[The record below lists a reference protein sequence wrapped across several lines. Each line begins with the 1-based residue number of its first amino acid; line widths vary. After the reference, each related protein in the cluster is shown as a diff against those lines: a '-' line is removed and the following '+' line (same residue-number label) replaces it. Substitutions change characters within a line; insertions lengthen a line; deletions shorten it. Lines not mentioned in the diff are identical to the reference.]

1 MSGATTAAVIG
12 GTAALGGA
20 VISSEASKSASN
32 AQVSA
37 LDNAQATQASSL
49 QQQLAL
55 QQQALAQQQ
64 AQYTTNMAVEQP
76 FVNAGTADLTAYN
89 DMLGA
94 TGAEQEAALS
104 ATPGYQ
110 FQLDQGTAAMER
122 GAASTTGVLSSAE
135 QQNLL
140 TFGQGLAGTTYNNF
154 MDRLQS
160 GAVLG
165 QNAAAGQVA
174 SGNAN
179 SAAQTGILTNETNA
193 TAATGNNTS
202 QLQANVGAAQ
212 ASGLNGMGTAASG
225 LGNNLLLSSMLNQ
238 GTGGALGG
246 VNSAGINEALNS
258 GASEGV
264 LSDGTSFGTAP
275 SGTFTDF

>member
-20 VISSEASKSASN
+20 AISASASRSASK

-37 LDNAQATQASSL
+37 LNNASATQAQSL
-49 QQQLAL
+49 QDQLAL

-64 AQYTTNMAVEQP
+64 AQYTQNMAVEQP
-76 FVNAGTADLTAYN
+76 FVNAGTADLTQYN
-89 DMLGA
+89 SMLNG
-94 TGAEQEAALS
+94 TGADQESALE
-104 ATPGYQ
+104 ATPGYK

-135 QQNLL
+135 NQNLIR
-140 TFGQGLAGTTYNNF
+140 FGQGLAGTTYNNF

-160 GAVLG
+160 GAALG

-174 SGNAN
+174 SGDAN
-179 SAAQTGILTNETNA
+179 SAAKTGILNNMAGA
-193 TAATGNNTS
+193 TANAGNNTS
-202 QLQANVGAAQ
+202 QLQAGVGAAK
-212 ASGLNGMGTAASG
+212 ASGLNGVGAAATG
-225 LGNNLLLSSMLNQ
+225 LGNNLGVLSMLNL
-238 GTGGALGG
+238 GGG
-246 VNSAGINEALNS
+246 VNTSNVNEALNTGLS
-258 GASEGV
+258 SGV

-275 SGTFTDF
+275 EGQFTAF